1 MSDTGQDAAVDDV
14 RQVEQ
19 AIERDDAGE
28 LVALLMAVGE
38 PVAAIEA
45 VPAAADTRTWLSLD
59 LAARWWWHQDLRV
72 DDDLTSLGWVM
83 AGSHPDGHVREAA
96 IEHLMPQALAL
107 RAADWVPQV
116 RERARRACAG
126 RSFLALAPMALALRH
141 RRRVAGSPNTSN
153 RRCGKAWGR
162 PRAGRRGARAVLA
175 GGPGPAKPCVRCD
188 GWARWTWR
196 CSRRC

>member
-59 LAARWWWHQDLRV
+59 LAARWW
-72 DDDLTSLGWVM
+72 
-83 AGSHPDGHVREAA
+83 
-96 IEHLMPQALAL
+96 
-107 RAADWVPQV
+107 
-116 RERARRACAG
+116 
-126 RSFLALAPMALALRH
+126 
-141 RRRVAGSPNTSN
+141 
-153 RRCGKAWGR
+153 
-162 PRAGRRGARAVLA
+162 
-175 GGPGPAKPCVRCD
+175 
-188 GWARWTWR
+188 
-196 CSRRC
+196 